1 MKLAHQLNCSFGAI
15 LLLLLI
21 ISIFSYV
28 GLNNG
33 YTGFTQYRSLAKHT
47 NLAGR
52 VQANLLM
59 VRLNVLKYIK
69 EDDPKVLTNY
79 QERLER
85 TEHFLIE
92 AKKEIKNPTRAK
104 NVRESIELLNTYKA
118 SFIQV
123 VDLIKERHK
132 TVKHKLNP
140 NGLAM
145 RKDLTKFMD
154 FANQHNHQDIIIYLA
169 KAQESLLLGRLYVV
183 KFLVTNSLEDYQRAS
198 LELDSNL
205 PKHILSIERLSRS
218 EIETKFIKKYKSH
231 KIEYIKALK
240 EVKSIILKRNDLIN
254 NSLNIIGPII
264 AQKLEDVKLSVK
276 NEQDTLG
283 PKVQNDAESMAL
295 LVTIVSVLSVLLG
308 IFVSL
313 SIATTIRKPIGGEPL
328 EIANITE
335 KVAQGD
341 LTVQFDNIDH
351 ATGIYR
357 STAKMAANLRKVIGG
372 IIDTGNSITESAA
385 HVAVI
390 SAQTTKSSEDQRI
403 KTAAVATAIN
413 EMSYSIQEVAKLA
426 SQSAKAAED
435 ARLKAHKGKETVDA
449 TIGAIQSLATQIEN
463 AVSVIQSLADNTNN
477 IGTVVEVIQDISE
490 QTNLLAL
497 NATIEAA
504 RAGEQG
510 RGFAVVADEVRSLAQ
525 RTRESTS
532 EIQEMISNLQLGA
545 KEAVTAMTQSKS
557 EADNTVGSSSQTSLS
572 LEGILAQITGI
583 NDMNIQVATSVE
595 QQAQVAECIN
605 GNITQI
611 SQAANDSADGAKDT
625 SISAEGLT
633 KNATNLQ
640 QLIKHF
646 SL

>member
-1 MKLAHQLNCSFGAI
+1 
-15 LLLLLI
+15 
-21 ISIFSYV
+21 
-28 GLNNG
+28 
-33 YTGFTQYRSLAKHT
+33 
-47 NLAGR
+47 
-52 VQANLLM
+52 
-59 VRLNVLKYIK
+59 
-69 EDDPKVLTNY
+69 
-79 QERLER
+79 
-85 TEHFLIE
+85 
-92 AKKEIKNPTRAK
+92 
-104 NVRESIELLNTYKA
+104 
-118 SFIQV
+118 
-123 VDLIKERHK
+123 
-132 TVKHKLNP
+132 
-140 NGLAM
+140 
-145 RKDLTKFMD
+145 
-154 FANQHNHQDIIIYLA
+154 
-169 KAQESLLLGRLYVV
+169 
-183 KFLVTNSLEDYQRAS
+183 
-198 LELDSNL
+198 
-205 PKHILSIERLSRS
+205 
-218 EIETKFIKKYKSH
+218 
-231 KIEYIKALK
+231 
-240 EVKSIILKRNDLIN
+240 
-254 NSLNIIGPII
+254 
-264 AQKLEDVKLSVK
+264 
-276 NEQDTLG
+276 
-283 PKVQNDAESMAL
+283 
-295 LVTIVSVLSVLLG
+295 
-308 IFVSL
+308 
-313 SIATTIRKPIGGEPL
+313 
-328 EIANITE
+328 
-335 KVAQGD
+335 
-341 LTVQFDNIDH
+341 
-351 ATGIYR
+351 
-357 STAKMAANLRKVIGG
+357 MAANLRKVIGG

-477 IGTVVEVIQDISE
+477 IGTVVEVIHDISE

-545 KEAVTAMTQSKS
+545 KEAVTAMTKSKS